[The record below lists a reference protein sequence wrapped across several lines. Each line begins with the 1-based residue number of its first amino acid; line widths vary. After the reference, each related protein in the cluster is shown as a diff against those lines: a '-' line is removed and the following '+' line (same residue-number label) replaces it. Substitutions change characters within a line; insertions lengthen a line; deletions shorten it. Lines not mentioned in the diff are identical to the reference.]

1 MCPFSCVLLPPTDI
15 IVVLLST
22 YTDPYI
28 GTETTIVVAHDGTRR
43 NGCKTVSPTDH
54 LTSQSRTDIVQFLD
68 VACRPSIPQELSS
81 EVRISEYI
89 YGIPFLFIM
98 PDGSE
103 FAPPT
108 RQTFPPS
115 FNSRN
120 AYFHSWSP
128 VPLPDI
134 SILYSL
140 QIVLTYTLQT
150 PTTADSMMTVVMS
163 KPIEFLPYHEVPPLI
178 HTESCPSD
186 FTLSVR
192 RPLWKSILYGRLGLV
207 TISTKEPP
215 PLAYLSN
222 QAPVSTECE
231 FDITVECD
239 LAAIR
244 RLRYTTIVVNPAICA
259 KTYYSSEK
267 LPCIPAQSLST
278 DHGSLLHIYKDFQ
291 RLDSQTFQNFQWTF
305 PNLESAADETVDHL
319 GESAPPS
326 YEDTSVRRDSNISSR
341 SSGASR
347 HWVDTSPSER
357 QYACRLQTS
366 ICVPITPS
374 RRLQATFSSHLVARA
389 YSVIF
394 NISFGGAYASKMD
407 LEVPLQV
414 AYPRPMPPLQE
425 DGAFLPP
432 AEDEVSADRNR
443 TWGLPIRLHTYTG
456 FDPYATLSPHGSD
469 MHVLEALPTYDELM
483 S

>member
-1 MCPFSCVLLPPTDI
+1 MQ
-15 IVVLLST
+15 
-22 YTDPYI
+22 
-28 GTETTIVVAHDGTRR
+28 RR
-43 NGCKTVSPTDH
+43 QN
-54 LTSQSRTDIVQFLD
+54 D
-68 VACRPSIPQELSS
+68 VACRPAIPQELSS

-128 VPLPDI
+128 IPIPDI
-134 SILYSL
+134 SISYCL
-140 QIVLTYTLQT
+140 QIVLTYTLET
-150 PTTADSMMTVVMS
+150 PTTANLPITVVMS
-163 KPIEFLPYHEVPPLI
+163 KPIEFLPYYEVPPPI
-178 HTESCPSD
+178 SSESFPGD

-192 RPLWKSILYGRLGLV
+192 RPLWKSSLYGRLGFV
-207 TISTKEPP
+207 TVSTKEPS
-215 PLAYLSN
+215 PLAYSSD
-222 QAPVSTECE
+222 QATVSTECE
-231 FDITVECD
+231 FDITIECD

-244 RLRYTTIVVNPAICA
+244 RLRYITVVVQPVISA
-259 KTYYSSEK
+259 KTFYSSEK
-267 LPCIPAQSLST
+267 LPCMPSQSLST
-278 DHGSLLHIYKDFQ
+278 DHGSVHIYRDFGS
-291 RLDSQTFQNFQWTF
+291 LDSQTFQNFQWTF
-305 PNLESAADETVDHL
+305 SNLESAADETADHL

-326 YEDTSVRRDSNISSR
+326 YDEDAPVRRDSNVSSR
-341 SSGASR
+341 SSGVSR
-347 HWVDTSPSER
+347 HWVDTSSSER

-389 YSVIF
+389 YSVLF
-394 NISFGGAYASKMD
+394 DISFGSAYASKMD

-414 AYPRPMPPLQE
+414 AYPRPPMPPLQE
-425 DGAFLPP
+425 DDTILLP
-432 AEDEVSADRNR
+432 AEDEDGTDRSR
-443 TWGLPIRLHTYTG
+443 TWGLPIRLRTHAS
-456 FDPYATLSPHGSD
+456 FDPYTTLSPHGSD
-469 MHVLEALPTYDELM
+469 MHASEALPTYDELM